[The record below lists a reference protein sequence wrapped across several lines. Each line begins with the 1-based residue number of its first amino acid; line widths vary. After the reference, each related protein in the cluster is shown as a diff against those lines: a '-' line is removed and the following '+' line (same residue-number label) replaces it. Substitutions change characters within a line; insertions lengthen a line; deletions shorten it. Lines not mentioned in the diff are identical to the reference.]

1 DTDTAEAASATAMIS
16 IITRSRSKGNPI
28 PMAVDSFNCR
38 MLSLFARYK
47 ESGTKTIN
55 QGRRAQIKGQSVP
68 QMFHASHLAIKSTYS
83 LSEEEIS
90 TIIRPDR
97 AREKPT
103 PVITNLV
110 GCNPLIR
117 T

>member
-1 DTDTAEAASATAMIS
+1 EAASATAITS
-16 IITRSRSKGNPI
+16 IIIRSLSKGSPS

-38 MLSLFARYK
+38 IFSLFARYK
-47 ESGTKTIN
+47 ARGTKTIN
-55 QGRRAQIKGQSVP
+55 QGRSAQIKGQSVP
-68 QMFHASHLAIKSTYS
+68 QMFPASHFAIKSTFS
-83 LSEEEIS
+83 LSEEEIR

-117 T
+117 TKEQI